1 MRKQKQSRKDQRGR
15 GRRRKGREREGV
27 KRWGEN
33 YPFSLPMLWKRTDEL
48 KTRAKILHFYT
59 NFEGGMG
66 VAKCQGHSQW
76 AWPPTPPPAGA
87 CLRILEAHLTLAPCH
102 GCAQRAWDPPIF
114 AGACLEMP
122 GGAPDLCPFHRRAQ
136 TAWYPPILLGLAWR
150 CLEAHLTFLGK
161 RIHLVLEILYKKAWI
176 CSSKA
181 VQAHLSW
188 THHPS
193 PAVIVL
199 TPYCNPQVNIKY

>member
-1 MRKQKQSRKDQRGR
+1 M
-15 GRRRKGREREGV
+15 ERELSILFTNALEENWWTEDQS
-27 KRWGEN
+27 KDPPFLYQFWGGDGCCQM
-33 YPFSLPMLWKRTDEL
+33 PRTFPMGL
-48 KTRAKILHFYT
+48 A
-59 NFEGGMG
+59 
-66 VAKCQGHSQW
+66 
-76 AWPPTPPPAGA
+76 PPPLPPPAGA
-87 CLRILEAHLTLAPCH
+87 CLRMLEAHLTLAPCH

-181 VQAHLSW
+181 V
-188 THHPS
+188 
-193 PAVIVL
+193 
-199 TPYCNPQVNIKY
+199 